1 MSDPRVVS
9 LARVMTEYSVGV
21 RPGDQVAIIATSAGA
36 PLVREVYRQVLLRG
50 GHPLVMADVPGI
62 QPIFLR
68 TASDEQLRYISPVSK
83 LISDTFDVRIRIE
96 SESNTRELTGVDPA
110 RQAIHAEATGPLL
123 ETILDRSARGEMR
136 WVVALYPTD
145 ATAQDAE
152 MSLEEFEDFVYE
164 ACRLND
170 PDPVASWRALRE
182 RQQVL
187 VDWLQDKKEIRIMG
201 PDTDLRVG
209 VAGRTWIN
217 CFGDCNMPDGE
228 VYTGP
233 VEAEVNGTVRFSYP
247 AIYEG
252 REVEDVRLWFENGVI
267 VKESAGKNQAFLT
280 KMLNT
285 DEGARRVGE
294 FALGTHFGIQQFV
307 KNILFDEKI
316 GGTIHMAM
324 GAGYPESGSA
334 NRSAIHWDMIC
345 DLRRGGEVTVD
356 GQLFAK
362 DGRFLLWDAERSQM
376 ADG

>member
-9 LARVMTEYSVGV
+9 LARVLTEYSVGV
-21 RPGDQVAIIATSAGA
+21 RPGDQVAIIATSEGA

-50 GHPLVMADVPGI
+50 GHPLVMVDVPGL
-62 QPIFLR
+62 QPIFFSA
-68 TASDEQLRYISPVSK
+68 ASDAQLRYISPVKK
-83 LISDTFDVRIRIE
+83 LICDTFDVRIRIE
-96 SESNTRELTGVDPA
+96 SKSNTRELTGVDPA
-110 RQAIHAEATGPLL
+110 RQAIHAESTGPLL
-123 ETILDRSARGEMR
+123 ETVLERSARGEMR
-136 WVVALYPTD
+136 WVVALCPTD
-145 ATAQDAE
+145 AAAQDAE
-152 MSLEEFEDFVYE
+152 MSLEEFEDFVYQ
-164 ACRLND
+164 ACHLND
-170 PDPVASWRALRE
+170 PDPVASWRRVRE

-187 VDWLQDKKEIRIMG
+187 VDWLQDKKEVRIVG

-233 VEAEVNGTVRFSYP
+233 VETEVNGTVRFSYP

-252 REVEDVRLWFENGVI
+252 REVENVRLWFENGVV
-267 VKESAGKNQAFLT
+267 VKESAAKNQAFLT

-294 FALGTHFGIQQFV
+294 FALGTNFGIQQFV

-324 GAGYPESGSA
+324 GAGYPESGST
-334 NRSAIHWDMIC
+334 NRSAIHWDMVC
-345 DLRRGGEVTVD
+345 DLRRGGEITVD
-356 GQLFAK
+356 GHLFAK
-362 DGRFLLWDAERSQM
+362 DGKFLIWDA
-376 ADG
+376 G